1 MHGASGCPNSNTIK
15 SGDNWLA
22 ANMPALISFASA
34 HAGAIFITWDEGS
47 STSKIP
53 FIAVGPHV
61 KANFAGTVSYT
72 HSSIVKS
79 VERVLE
85 LPTLSTVSS
94 ANDLSNLFV
103 AGFFP

>member
-1 MHGASGCPNSNTIK
+1 
-15 SGDNWLA
+15 
-22 ANMPALISFASA
+22 
-34 HAGAIFITWDEGS
+34 
-47 STSKIP
+47 
-53 FIAVGPHV
+53 VR
-61 KANFAGTVSYT
+61 
-72 HSSIVKS
+72 S